1 VATSPTTRRT
11 LVSPSSLRLAGWGFL
26 VVAVLLLLWIGVLA
40 VTLPDTAHVRNWA
53 EAWVGFDLLECA
65 GLVVTGWLVL
75 RRDPRVV
82 VAASATAAF
91 LVADAWFDIVTSQ
104 PDWDVVQATVLALVV
119 ELPLAAICG
128 VIAFTAPRWARR
140 PATRS

>member
-1 VATSPTTRRT
+1 VASAPTTRST
-11 LVSPSSLRLAGWGFL
+11 PSRPATLRLTGWGFL
-26 VVAVLLLLWIGVLA
+26 AVALLLLLWIGVLA
-40 VTLPDTAHVRNWA
+40 ATLPDTAHVRNWA
-53 EAWVGFDLLECA
+53 EAWVGFDLLEVT

-91 LVADAWFDIVTSQ
+91 LLADAWFDIVTSQ

-128 VIAFTAPRWARR
+128 VIAFTAPRWARG
-140 PATRS
+140 PAMRA

>member
-1 VATSPTTRRT
+1 MTSSPTTRSALLR
-11 LVSPSSLRLAGWGFL
+11 PSSLRLAGWGFL
-26 VVAVLLLLWIGVLA
+26 GIAVLLLLWIGVLA

-91 LVADAWFDIVTSQ
+91 LLADAWFDIVTSQ

-128 VIAFTAPRWARR
+128 VLAFTAPRWAHG
-140 PATRS
+140 PAARS